1 MNAASTPLSPASSQ
15 ASSRAQSPLPVNHRQ
30 PNKFIQK
37 IPPIIRYGLPGAVI
51 GSVIPSIY
59 NYIRSRISIPKN
71 ISYVQEK
78 PKQEATPVS
87 AALAHNCAVPAPHT
101 TPIPKPTF
109 DPKHPRTG
117 FRYNIPFD

>member
-78 PKQEATPVS
+78 PVSQVTP
-87 AALAHNCAVPAPHT
+87 VPAPHT